1 MSTPHDFDRISIDSL
16 RERGGLNW
24 SMYPESIGSFV
35 AEMDFGCAPAIVEAL
50 HAGVDDRR
58 FGYLPP
64 VLVDQM
70 QQACADWL
78 RGTYGWVVPT
88 ADIRP
93 VGDVIA
99 ALVTTIEHFSR
110 PGSAVV
116 VPTPAYKHFL
126 DVPLRTGRKV
136 IEVPMVLVNDR
147 WEFDLDGLNQAFADG
162 AGLLILCSP
171 YNPLGRVFSPDELRA
186 LAEVVDRYDVRVFAD
201 EIHCP
206 LVLPGSVHTPYATVS
221 AAAAEHSVTALSAS
235 KAWNLA
241 GLKCAQLIL
250 TNETDRATWAELGL
264 EPEIGA
270 SNLGLVANAAAFR
283 AGTGWLDDVV
293 NYLDRNRARLG
304 ELVAQRLP
312 GVVYRPPEGTYL
324 AWLDFTALDLGDRPG
339 AFFREHAGVV
349 STEGLECGQ
358 AGRGCLRLN
367 LATPEPILVEIV
379 ERMAACSRRALTR

>member
-1 MSTPHDFDRISIDSL
+1 
-16 RERGGLNW
+16 
-24 SMYPESIGSFV
+24 
-35 AEMDFGCAPAIVEAL
+35 MDFGCAPAIVQAL
-50 HAGVDDRR
+50 HAGVDSQR

-64 VLVDQM
+64 LLVADM
-70 QQACADWL
+70 QQACVDWL
-78 RGTYGWVVPT
+78 AASYDWAVPPT
-88 ADIRP
+88 DIRP

-99 ALVTTIEHFSR
+99 ALETTIEHFTR

-126 DVPLRTGRKV
+126 DVPLRAGRKV
-136 IEVPMVLVNDR
+136 VEVPMILTGQR
-147 WEFDLDGLNQAFADG
+147 WEFDLDGLNRAFADG

-186 LAEVVDRYDVRVFAD
+186 LSALVDQHDVRVFAD

-206 LVLPGSVHTPYATVS
+206 LVLPGATHTPYATVS
-221 AAAAEHSVTALSAS
+221 AAAAGHSVSALSAS

-241 GLKCAQLIL
+241 GLKCAQVVL
-250 TNETDRATWAELGL
+250 TNEPDRAKWADLGL
-264 EPEIGA
+264 APEIGT
-270 SNLGLVANAAAFR
+270 SNLGLIANAAAFR
-283 AGTGWLDDVV
+283 DGAGWLSDVLA
-293 NYLDRNRARLG
+293 YLDRNRTRLG

-312 GVVYRPPEGTYL
+312 GVVYRRPEGTYL

-349 STEGLECGQ
+349 STEGLECGE

-367 LATPEPILVEIV
+367 LATPEPILVEVV
-379 ERMAACSRRALTR
+379 ERMALALAAR

>member
-1 MSTPHDFDRISIDSL
+1 
-16 RERGGLNW
+16 
-24 SMYPESIGSFV
+24 MYPKSIGSFV
-35 AEMDFGCAPAIVEAL
+35 AEMDFGCAPAIIEAL
-50 HAGVDDRR
+50 HAGVDAAR

-64 VLVDQM
+64 VLVAQM

-78 RGTYGWVVPT
+78 RGAYEWVVPT

-93 VGDVIA
+93 VGDVIS
-99 ALVTTIEHFSR
+99 ALETTIKHYSR

-126 DVPLRTGRKV
+126 DVPLRTGRTV
-136 IEVPMVLVNDR
+136 IEVPMVLANDR

-171 YNPLGRVFSPDELRA
+171 YNPLGRVFTADELRA
-186 LAEVVDRYDVRVFAD
+186 LSEVVDRHDVRVFAD

-206 LVLPGSVHTPYATVS
+206 LVLPGSVHTPYASVS
-221 AAAAEHSVTALSAS
+221 AKAAEHSVTALSAS

-250 TNETDRATWAELGL
+250 TNDADRATWAELGL

-283 AGTGWLDDVV
+283 AGTGWLDEVV
-293 NYLDRNRARLG
+293 TYLDRNRARLG
-304 ELVAQRLP
+304 ELVAQQLP
-312 GVVYRPPEGTYL
+312 GVIYRPPEGTYL
-324 AWLDFTALDLGDRPG
+324 AWLDFTALNLGDRPG
-339 AFFREHAGVV
+339 DFFHERAGVV
-349 STEGLECGQ
+349 GTEGVECGR

-379 ERMAACSRRALTR
+379 ERMALALAGR